1 VMRPSDSDKARLS
14 LKQVLEYALV
24 TNPDDLA
31 AHMAYADHL
40 TEQGDPRGE
49 FIQVQLVL
57 EDDHLSDGERERL
70 RQRERELLDAQGR
83 DWLGPLADFVLGQT
97 AWSQED
103 MIRFEFARGWLHSL
117 HIPTLT
123 DGLSGA
129 LGRNPQARL
138 LQQLTMVTTAPSVR
152 VSRWEDSLLNS
163 P

>member
-1 VMRPSDSDKARLS
+1 
-14 LKQVLEYALV
+14 
-24 TNPDDLA
+24 
-31 AHMAYADHL
+31 L

-70 RQRERELLDAQGR
+70 RQRERELLDAHGR
-83 DWLGPLADFVLGQT
+83 DWLGPPADLVLGQT
-97 AWSQED
+97 AWRQGDQNRLEV
-103 MIRFEFARGWLHSL
+103 ARGWLPSL

-163 P
+163 PYLCNVCVFQAGEARQDPVEFVGAVDGDYVMGLVA